1 MVNQKCVKCGN
12 EGAEFK
18 YHGHA
23 TEVLSITTGG
33 GVGVTVVKDL
43 SSNEVLEMTCTRCS
57 YVWVEKPLD
66 VKKRDDELSE
76 MKSPKKEVE
85 NA

>member
-1 MVNQKCVKCGN
+1 MVNQRCVKCGN

-23 TEVLSITTGG
+23 TEVMSITTVGS
-33 GVGVTVVKDL
+33 GVAVSVVKDL
-43 SSNEVLEMTCTRCS
+43 SNKEVLEMTCTRCS

-66 VKKRDDELSE
+66 VNERDEKLKKDL
-76 MKSPKKEVE
+76 E